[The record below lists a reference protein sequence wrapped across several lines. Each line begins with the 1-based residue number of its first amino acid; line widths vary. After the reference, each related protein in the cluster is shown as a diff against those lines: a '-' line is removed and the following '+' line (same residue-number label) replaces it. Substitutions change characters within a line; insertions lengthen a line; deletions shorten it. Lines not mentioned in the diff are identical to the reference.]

1 MVNNE
6 YHTPVLLNESVYG
19 LNIHPQGVY
28 VDVTYGGGGH
38 SEEIVKR
45 LTTGKLVAFDRD
57 ADAIRNKNTNHQNLI
72 VIHNSFSNITTELN
86 RLNISAVDGLLADLG
101 VSSHQF
107 DVAERGFSFRFDADL
122 DMRMDNR
129 QQTSAAHILNMYN
142 EEKLVSMFSL
152 YGEIRNSKTVAAA
165 IACARKISPF
175 KTTGDLKNA
184 IKHLVPSR
192 DENKFYAQL
201 YQALRI
207 EVNNEMDE
215 LKELLNQSSSLI
227 KKGGRLSVISYH
239 SLEDRLVKNFI
250 ASGNVDGELA
260 KDVFGNITS
269 KKFNAI
275 NKKPIEASETE
286 VKQNPRARSAK
297 LRIAEKI

>member
-1 MVNNE
+1 MANNA
-6 YHTPVLLNESVYG
+6 YHIPVLLNESVEG

-38 SEEIVKR
+38 SAEIVKR
-45 LTTGKLVAFDRD
+45 LTTGKLIAFDRD

-86 RLNISAVDGLLADLG
+86 KLNISAVDGLLADLG

-107 DVAERGFSFRFDADL
+107 DVAGRGFSFRFNAEL
-122 DMRMDNR
+122 DMRMDSR
-129 QQTSAAHILNMYN
+129 EQISAAHILNTYS
-142 EEKLVSMFSL
+142 EEKLVGIFSM

-165 IACARKISPF
+165 IVKARKVSPL
-175 KTTGDLKNA
+175 KTTSDLKNA
-184 IKHLVPSR
+184 IKHLVPAR
-192 DENKFYAQL
+192 DENKFFAQL

-215 LKELLNQSSSLI
+215 LEELLTQSTSLI

-250 ASGNVDGELA
+250 ASGSINGDLE
-260 KDVFGNITS
+260 KDVFGNVVS

-275 NKKPIEASETE
+275 NKKPIEANQEE

-297 LRIAEKI
+297 LRIAEKN